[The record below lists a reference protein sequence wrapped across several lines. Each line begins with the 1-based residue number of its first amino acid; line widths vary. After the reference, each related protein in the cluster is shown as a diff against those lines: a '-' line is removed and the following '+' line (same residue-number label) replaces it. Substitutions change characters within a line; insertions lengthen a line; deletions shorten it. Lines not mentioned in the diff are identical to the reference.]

1 MNVGTW
7 VVVFRFFPGAGLFPS
22 NLLVQEV
29 ISVSVV
35 VASVLVVVEV
45 VGGDGEDKYAPN
57 AMPVA
62 KAAMAAAMV
71 FIAVV
76 VFQCPLLRRYIFGVL
91 VFHGTVP
98 LPTLQ
103 RRS

>member
-7 VVVFRFFPGAGLFPS
+7 VVDFFPGAGLFPS

-45 VGGDGEDKYAPN
+45 VGVDRYAPN

-62 KAAMAAAMV
+62 KAAMAAAVV

-76 VFQCPLLRRYIFGVL
+76 VFQCPLL
-91 VFHGTVP
+91 
-98 LPTLQ
+98 
-103 RRS
+103 

>member
-7 VVVFRFFPGAGLFPS
+7 VVAFRFFPGAGLFPS

-45 VGGDGEDKYAPN
+45 VGGDDSFDRYAPN

-71 FIAVV
+71 FIAAV
-76 VFQCPLLRRYIFGVL
+76 VFQCPLL
-91 VFHGTVP
+91 
-98 LPTLQ
+98 
-103 RRS
+103 

>member
-1 MNVGTW
+1 MGTW
-7 VVVFRFFPGAGLFPS
+7 VVDFFPGAGLFPS

-45 VGGDGEDKYAPN
+45 VGGDGEDSFDRYAPN

-62 KAAMAAAMV
+62 KAAMAAAVV
-71 FIAVV
+71 FISVV
-76 VFQCPLLRRYIFGVL
+76 PVPGRRYIFGVL
-91 VFHGTVP
+91 IFHGANAP
-98 LPTLQ
+98 LLLQ
-103 RRS
+103 RAK

>member
-7 VVVFRFFPGAGLFPS
+7 VVAFRFFPGAGLFPS

-45 VGGDGEDKYAPN
+45 VGGDGEDSFDRYAPN

-71 FIAVV
+71 FIAAV
-76 VFQCPLLRRYIFGVL
+76 VFQCPLL
-91 VFHGTVP
+91 
-98 LPTLQ
+98 
-103 RRS
+103 

>member
-35 VASVLVVVEV
+35 VASVLVVVE
-45 VGGDGEDKYAPN
+45 GGDGEDSFDKYAPN

-98 LPTLQ
+98 LP
-103 RRS
+103 

>member
-7 VVVFRFFPGAGLFPS
+7 VVVAFRFFPGAGLFPS

-45 VGGDGEDKYAPN
+45 VGGDGEDSFDRYAPN

-62 KAAMAAAMV
+62 KAAMAAAVV
-71 FIAVV
+71 FITVV
-76 VFQCPLLRRYIFGVL
+76 VHRRYLFWRV
-91 VFHGTVP
+91 
-98 LPTLQ
+98 
-103 RRS
+103 